1 MPAPDLTRQTP
12 GEPVAAISPLS
23 SAISDANTGNPNASE
38 TATAQSQAHSVLY
51 VAKHGAD
58 GRWIAVT
65 NDNAADR
72 IGDFVGDKVTIVD
85 EVVRLSAGGLP
96 YTKAVATAQSQ
107 EQAQPEVVA
116 TEHQRHRRHQAQ
128 SACDDR

>member
-1 MPAPDLTRQTP
+1 MPAPDLTPQTP

-38 TATAQSQAHSVLY
+38 TATAQSQRQPVLY
-51 VAKHGAD
+51 VAKHLAG

-72 IGDFVGDKVTIVD
+72 IGDFVGDKVTIVE
-85 EVVRLSAGGLP
+85 EVAAERE
-96 YTKAVATAQSQ
+96 AQ
-107 EQAQPEVVA
+107 AII
-116 TEHQRHRRHQAQ
+116 
-128 SACDDR
+128 DRMQKGTNVH